1 MYPGLIGYSSRNDI
15 DQEERFADTQSRIK
29 GYGNNFN
36 GLSRYRPNPSLN
48 DQQQNARFFFNWA
61 NTGNNANNN
70 NNGLFSIFNIPL
82 FKTAT
87 FTSTQTLTLVSVVSC
102 VPGDQVIDAPPACR
116 RKREDIR
123 ENPESDRQFKIHP
136 SETIK

>member
-1 MYPGLIGYSSRNDI
+1 MYPGIIGYSSRNGI
-15 DQEERFADTQSRIK
+15 DQEERFADSTQSRIK

-61 NTGNNANNN
+61 NTGNNV
-70 NNGLFSIFNIPL
+70 NNGLFSIFNSIPI

-102 VPGDQVIDAPPACR
+102 VPIDQVIDAPPACR
-116 RKREDIR
+116 RKREDTR
-123 ENPESDRQFKIHP
+123 ENPESGRQFEIHP